1 MSVNSN
7 KRQSFIN
14 EDSLPG
20 ILLLV
25 ATIIAL
31 IFANTPLRDFYNKV
45 IFEIGFGEE
54 FNLHFLINDFLMA
67 IFFLVVGFE
76 IKREL
81 LYGKLSSIKQA
92 SFPIIAAIGGMA
104 VPALI
109 FIIFNFNTKLEIGVG
124 IPLST
129 DIAFAIGVFSVLK
142 GKLNKSL
149 EIFLLTLAV
158 VDDLLSI
165 VIIGIFYSSGIRIT
179 GIIIALIIIAA
190 LLLVKKIEKANRIS
204 IYLILG
210 FFLWC
215 AIFYSGIHATLSGV
229 ILAFCM
235 PIFDEK
241 GKDKDLSLKL
251 QHKLEGVTNYVILP
265 LFAFANTGINLSG
278 SLDLSKDY
286 TLMLGIILGLAI
298 GKPLGIMS
306 FGFIGEKL
314 KISKK
319 VNGAS
324 WFQVFIVS
332 VIAGIGFTM
341 SLFISEI
348 AFKGENI
355 EINVAKISILI
366 AAVISTAMAVILISF
381 RKKSED

>member
-355 EINVAKISILI
+355 EINIAKISILI
-366 AAVISTAMAVILISF
+366 SAVISTAMAVILTSF

>member
-366 AAVISTAMAVILISF
+366 AAVISTAMAVILTSF